1 MDFVFVCCVDVSLL
15 LFDGVFSLMFLLSVA
30 PPGCFVLVLFCFM
43 CLCLFCVCLC
53 LLCAYVCDVL
63 LFNNGVCAC
72 SVRVAVIV
80 VLSFLCL
87 WFC

>member
-1 MDFVFVCCVDVSLL
+1 M
-15 LFDGVFSLMFLLSVA
+15 
-30 PPGCFVLVLFCFM
+30 LVLFCFM